1 MALFTKENM
10 KRGILPCGLI
20 VLMYKAAPLMEPIK
34 LKLPALLIIGTARGF
49 QERTL
54 LPLVLHVLVSAHGVA
69 LLFGN
74 SSFL

>member
-1 MALFTKENM
+1 M
-10 KRGILPCGLI
+10 
-20 VLMYKAAPLMEPIK
+20 LMYKAAPLVEPVQ

-49 QERTL
+49 QERAL

-69 LLFGN
+69 LLFGI